1 MYWTSITRKRNVL
14 LHRLRYERSGI
25 TYPVIP
31 SAPQFSKTGGG
42 SWFNSAGWT
51 FWRGRGLLF
60 AVGKTR
66 VSEAWL
72 ISSLWHLV
80 LSWSNLITFIVVLLL
95 LLGIARPWMAL
106 LSRTFRIY
114 WAHYVA
120 EINKKKNF
128 DHYASLSIS
137 GESNQGPGGCGL
149 DADKYY
155 TIGLLIFYYIWQVET
170 LRYMLHV
177 ADHKNVKDYQTHM
190 KSKYTER
197 SKFYATPPPL
207 RKTWKLMPCHTF

>member
-120 EINKKKNF
+120 EINKKRILTIMQVLASAGNRTRVLGAVDWMQTSTIPLGYLYFIIF
-128 DHYASLSIS
+128 D
-137 GESNQGPGGCGL
+137 
-149 DADKYY
+149 K
-155 TIGLLIFYYIWQVET
+155 
-170 LRYMLHV
+170 
-177 ADHKNVKDYQTHM
+177 
-190 KSKYTER
+190 
-197 SKFYATPPPL
+197 
-207 RKTWKLMPCHTF
+207 